1 MKLFENYYWPGNIR
15 ELKNVIERILTLYG
29 DSDTILEEHLPV
41 EIKSGDNHHTSY
53 NSNGLLELLDAGS
66 LDEIVSRTEREVIE
80 KALQKADGIQ
90 TRAAQILKTTR
101 RILRY
106 KMDKLGLS

>member
-41 EIKSGDNHHTSY
+41 EIRSGDNHHTSY

-66 LDEIVSRTEREVIE
+66 LDEIVSRTERELIE
-80 KALQKADGIQ
+80 KSPSKSKWCTNQSCTNPKN
-90 TRAAQILKTTR
+90 
-101 RILRY
+101 
-106 KMDKLGLS
+106 DKKDIEI